1 MILIIVLLKS
11 FSRSRNEV
19 MMILRRNPNFD
30 LVLLK
35 RKYPNVDV
43 DKLRNNDQTR
53 GHFVPKVDT

>member
-1 MILIIVLLKS
+1 
-11 FSRSRNEV
+11 

-30 LVLLK
+30 LALLK
-35 RKYPNVDV
+35 RKYPSVDV